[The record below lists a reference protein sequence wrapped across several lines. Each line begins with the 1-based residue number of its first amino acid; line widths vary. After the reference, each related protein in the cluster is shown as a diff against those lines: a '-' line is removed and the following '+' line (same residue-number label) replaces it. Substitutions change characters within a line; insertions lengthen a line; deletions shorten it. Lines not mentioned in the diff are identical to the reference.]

1 MTGIKSPEQISTE
14 VKQLSEKEDKL
25 KDKKRALVKD
35 IADAITDRLL
45 RLYEVL
51 KQPATFEDWL
61 GSCFEYDTYS
71 AFSIFKRDSVL
82 KQLVDDIVEIDYQL
96 KEDVAI
102 LVNASLKDLGYTR
115 GVHRHLNDV
124 VRI

>member
-1 MTGIKSPEQISTE
+1 MTGIKAPEQISAE
-14 VKQLSEKEDKL
+14 VKQFSKKKNKL
-25 KDKKRALVKD
+25 KYKKRALVKD

-45 RLYEVL
+45 RLYEAQ
-51 KQPATFEDWL
+51 KQPASFEDWL

-102 LVNASLKDLGYTR
+102 LVNASLKDLGYNR

-124 VRI
+124 ARI